1 MWENTSDRAYIQS
14 LKSPQIQTKLQS
26 FLNSDFPSNSE
37 GIANTCLN
45 TFQNIIQEAGKN
57 SLAHMKQAFLI
68 SKELYER
75 NKPSFYFKAF
85 WKHMLDNSSKLSFY
99 STFKSEY
106 KLEDYLTTIRNASQ
120 RKAVTKFRISCHKLQ
135 IEYGRYHNIPREQR
149 LCNLCDTNE
158 IEDEY
163 HFAPLTLH
171 YLVTTIKKTETPQTI
186 YYKDN
191 ATKHSTTGEKK
202 ITS

>member
-1 MWENTSDRAYIQS
+1 MKI
-14 LKSPQIQTKLQS
+14 LKSYTNVNNELNELESITIHQQS
-26 FLNSDFPSNSE
+26 QFISN
-37 GIANTCLN
+37 A
-45 TFQNIIQEAGKN
+45 KN
-57 SLAHMKQAFLI
+57 K
-68 SKELYER
+68 YVT
-75 NKPSFYFKAF
+75 F
-85 WKHMLDNSSKLSFY
+85 WKHKLDNSSKLSFY

-191 ATKHSTTGEKK
+191 ATKHSTTKKK